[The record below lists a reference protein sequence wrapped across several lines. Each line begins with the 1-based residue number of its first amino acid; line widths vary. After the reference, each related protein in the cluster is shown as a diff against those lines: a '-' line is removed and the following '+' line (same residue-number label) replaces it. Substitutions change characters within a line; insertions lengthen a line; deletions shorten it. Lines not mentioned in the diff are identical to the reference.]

1 MTYSV
6 AIRTLGLSPD
16 SLRQVLE
23 RVFAQTLPPA
33 RVVVYIAK
41 GYTIPS
47 WRVGN
52 EQYVS
57 VDKGMMRQRAL
68 KYREIDSDYILMLD
82 DDLLLSP
89 TAASSLIAKAN
100 AENTDVI
107 AADPFEN
114 HKLPLKDKLYAGIT
128 ALVFPHIRQ
137 KSAYIQHSNGSF
149 SYIHN
154 PQPRFYKSDTCAGPI
169 MLWRRNSFS
178 SLNADAEN
186 WIDSFDFAYG
196 DDALLSYKATANG
209 MKVGVDFS
217 VEVTN
222 LDSRTSSDRYRNDPE
237 RFYIRTKAMFSTWWR
252 MCYKPHGNASK
263 GSTKALLAGTF
274 KFTWLVPVMLATS
287 VVSRSTTPI
296 RAYFRG
302 LRDGYK
308 YVHSEPF
315 SSLPPYIIEKAFD

>member
-16 SLRQVLE
+16 TLRQVLE
-23 RVFAQTLPPA
+23 GVFAQTVRPEK
-33 RVVVYIAK
+33 VIVYIAH
-41 GYTIPS
+41 GYSVPP
-47 WRVGN
+47 WRVSD
-52 EQYVS
+52 EQYIF
-57 VDKGMMRQRAL
+57 VDKGMMHQRAL
-68 KYREIDSDYILMLD
+68 RYKEIDSDYILMLD

-89 TAASSLIAKAN
+89 SSAASLMAKAQS
-100 AENTDVI
+100 EHTDVI
-107 AADPFEN
+107 AADPFQN
-114 HKLPLKDKLYAGIT
+114 HKLPLKSKLLAGVT
-128 ALVFPHIRQ
+128 SLVFPHTSNKKAFILHR
-137 KSAYIQHSNGSF
+137 NGSF
-149 SYIHN
+149 SYILN
-154 PQPRFYKSDTCAGPI
+154 PQPQFYESDTCAGPI
-169 MLWRRNSFS
+169 MFWLKDSFVRID
-178 SLNADAEN
+178 ADAEN

-209 MKVGVDFS
+209 LKVGVDFS
-217 VEVTN
+217 LEVTN
-222 LDSRTSSDRYRNDPE
+222 LDSRTSSDRYRQNPE

-252 MCYKPHGNASK
+252 MCYKPHGNARK

-302 LRDGYK
+302 LRDGYR

-315 SSLPPYIIEKAFD
+315 SSLPPYIIEKTRD